1 MDRTHHH
8 GSIRNKKSI
17 REYPEVYIDKDADF
31 ASIKFAPGVENRSYV
46 KDGVLVCEDQNGR
59 IIEIQLLNL
68 KALLSS
74 GKRMA
79 A

>member
-8 GSIRNKKSI
+8 GSVRNKKDVNT
-17 REYPEVYIDKDADF
+17 YPEVYIDKDADF
-31 ASIKFAPGVENRSYV
+31 ASIKIAPGVESRSYV
-46 KDGVLVCEDQNGR
+46 KDGVVVCEDQKGH

-74 GKRMA
+74 GKRLA

>member
-1 MDRTHHH
+1 MGRSHRH
-8 GSIRNKKSI
+8 GSFRSKKGVSQ
-17 REYPEVYIDKDADF
+17 YPEVYIDKEADF
-31 ASIKFAPGVENRSYV
+31 ASIKIAPGVEDRSYV
-46 KDGVLVCEDQNGR
+46 KGGFVVCEDQKGR

-74 GKRMA
+74 RKRLA

>member
-8 GSIRNKKSI
+8 GSIRNKKTLN
-17 REYPEVYIDKDADF
+17 EYPEVYIDKDADF
-31 ASIKFAPGVENRSYV
+31 ASIKVAPGIESRSYV
-46 KDGVLVCEDQNGR
+46 KDGVVVCEDQKGR

-68 KALLSS
+68 KALLSPA
-74 GKRMA
+74 KRLA

>member
-8 GSIRNKKSI
+8 GSIRNKKGVKVH
-17 REYPEVYIDKDADF
+17 PEVYIDKDADF
-31 ASIKFAPGVENRSYV
+31 ASIKIAPGVESRSYV
-46 KDGVLVCEDQNGR
+46 KDGVVVCEDQKGH
-59 IIEIQLLNL
+59 IIEVQFLNL

-74 GKRMA
+74 GKRLA

>member
-8 GSIRNKKSI
+8 GSVRAKKGLNA
-17 REYPEVYIDKDADF
+17 YPDVYIDRDADF
-31 ASIKFAPGVENRSYV
+31 ASIKIAPGVESRSYV
-46 KDGVLVCEDQNGR
+46 KDGIVVCEDQKGR

-68 KALLSS
+68 KSLLSS
-74 GKRMA
+74 RKQLA

>member
-8 GSIRNKKSI
+8 GPIRNKKTLS
-17 REYPEVYIDKDADF
+17 EYPAVYIDKDADF
-31 ASIKFAPGVENRSYV
+31 ASIKIAPGIESRSYV
-46 KDGVLVCEDQNGR
+46 KDGVIVCEDQKGR

-74 GKRMA
+74 GKRLA

>member
-1 MDRTHHH
+1 MDRSHTH
-8 GSIRNKKSI
+8 GSFRSKKTLK
-17 REYPEVYIDKDADF
+17 EFPEVYINRDADF
-31 ASIKFAPGVENRSYV
+31 ASIKLAPGIESHSYV
-46 KDGVLVCEDQNGR
+46 KDGIVVCEDKKGR

-74 GKRMA
+74 RKQLA